1 MPNGEESKAYDRAYD
16 FDIRHRSSDT
26 PTNPNLALP
35 LAYGIVRNNIY
46 RVRITSI
53 TRTPDNFNITLQIRV
68 VPWQRYEHGDVIM

>member
-16 FDIRHRSSDT
+16 FDIRHRSDT
-26 PTNPNLALP
+26 SPDPSQP

-46 RVRITSI
+46 RVRIKSI